1 MHRLFLAG
9 IFLCTLTGC
18 AHSDIVDW
26 QHTTQQQDLSDP
38 DQDGV
43 ITAREQCNN
52 SIPSAQV
59 DNNGCGQ
66 QQQFRA
72 QRELKVAFP
81 NDSADIDSRYH
92 QEVKQIAMFMHQYPE
107 TTITI
112 EGHSSNIGTRIYNQ
126 QLSLRRA
133 EAVRSLLINQFQVAS
148 SRIIA
153 KGYGFEQP
161 LDPSDS
167 PNAHQRNRR
176 VMATITTQ
184 DANTIL
190 RWNVWRVGR

>member
-1 MHRLFLAG
+1 MSRLLLVGVFLSA
-9 IFLCTLTGC
+9 LTGC

-26 QHTTQQQDLSDP
+26 QHTNQQQDLSDP

-43 ITAREQCNN
+43 ITAREQCNHSVPN
-52 SIPSAQV
+52 AQV

-66 QQQFRA
+66 QQQLRA
-72 QRELKVAFP
+72 ERELKVAFP
-81 NDSADIDSRYH
+81 NDSAEIESRYH
-92 QEVKQIAMFMHQYPE
+92 QEIKQIAIFMHQYPE
-107 TTITI
+107 TTIAI
-112 EGHSSNIGTRIYNQ
+112 EGHSSNIGARAYNQ

-133 EAVRSLLINQFQVAS
+133 EAVRSLLINRFQVAS
-148 SRIIA
+148 SRITA

-167 PNAHQRNRR
+167 SSAHQRNRR